1 MVTMQNTTL
10 SSKKQDFKHGNRAP
24 ACEAGRCPMREAVQF
39 LAGAWTLEIYWNL
52 RQGKLRFGQ
61 LRRQLVSVS
70 PKVLTERLR
79 DLEDLGVVHREVLPT
94 SPPQVEYSLTD
105 LGRSFLP
112 AIDMIAELGKK
123 MVRKSKRVK
132 Q

>member
-1 MVTMQNTTL
+1 
-10 SSKKQDFKHGNRAP
+10 
-24 ACEAGRCPMREAVQF
+24 MREAVQF

-61 LRRQLVSVS
+61 LRRQLVTVS

-79 DLEDLGVVHREVLPT
+79 DLEDLGVIHREVLPT

-105 LGRSFLP
+105 LGRSFIP

-123 MVRKSKRVK
+123 MVRKSKKV